1 MLEFKTIQGLTS
13 SLNASNL
20 VELLYIDRQT
30 SKSGTSIIFTHWSDE
45 TAESAESLATRLM
58 TEAKIVSFHILENG
72 KSSIPVWFN
81 ADAIIQ
87 VWETKTGH
95 CMIVA
100 EPRTTT
106 LVAESYKDV
115 LGALAKAKV
124 MSSPA
129 SAKVATTAAK
139 GGSRNS

>member
-1 MLEFKTIQGLTS
+1 MLEFRTTQGLTS
-13 SLNASNL
+13 SLNPSRL

-45 TAESAESLATRLM
+45 TAEPAESLAERLM
-58 TEAKIVSFHILENG
+58 AQAKIVNFHILIDG
-72 KSSIPVWFN
+72 KASIPVWFN

-95 CMIVA
+95 SMIVA

-106 LVAESYKDV
+106 LVAESYKEV
-115 LGALAKAKV
+115 LDALANAKV
-124 MSSPA
+124 KSSPA
-129 SAKVATTAAK
+129 NAQVASTTTK
-139 GGSRNS
+139 RGPRNG